1 MNSDGLRIAAGLVSL
16 VLVAVV
22 VRLVTDGQTPLRI
35 VAEVVLIGLAVYLL
49 TIAVRP
55 PRYLL
60 SATNPKTLVSEVPV
74 GEVPVGEV
82 PVGDVPVVEP
92 TPPVIDLRAADAQS
106 VDQSSAAASQA
117 APDDTNSSI
126 SASDLPN

>member
-60 SATNPKTLVSEVPV
+60 SATKPKTLVS
-74 GEVPVGEV
+74 EVPVGEV

>member
-1 MNSDGLRIAAGLVSL
+1 MVSL

-22 VRLVTDGQTPLRI
+22 VRLVTDGQSPLRI

-60 SATNPKTLVSEVPV
+60 SATNPKTLVS
-74 GEVPVGEV
+74 EVPVGEV

>member
-74 GEVPVGEV
+74 GEVPVG
-82 PVGDVPVVEP
+82 DVPVVEP